1 MIPKIIHQTAPA
13 DEKNWHPIWKEC
25 QQSWRD
31 NFPDFEYIF
40 WTDDDLKNLVQNNY
54 PEFLELYDNFPH
66 HIIRID
72 FARFCILHSYGGI
85 YTDMD
90 IFCYKNFY
98 PTLENNLYI
107 VESWEEWGEK
117 VQNSLMISFKNHIF
131 WEKCMQY
138 CVEQHKN
145 FTSSDFQNDCDNC
158 ILNICG
164 PKFLSKILDSTVSI
178 LPKQFFNP
186 KIENQFN
193 WTGSKNYQNQYYINA
208 YNDFI
213 KLNSQNDDIITRHY
227 LTGNWFI

>member
-90 IFCYKNFY
+90 IFCHKNFY
-98 PTLENNLYI
+98 DLLKRELYI
-107 VESWEEWGEK
+107 LESWNNWEET
-117 VQNSLMISFKNHIF
+117 VQNSLMVSSKNNEF
-131 WEKCMQY
+131 WMKCMNSCKY
-138 CVEQHKN
+138 FNSSGDYKN
-145 FTSSDFQNDCDNC
+145 Y
-158 ILNICG
+158 ILNFCG
-164 PKFLSKILDSTVSI
+164 PKFISKILDSSVKF
-178 LPKQFFNP
+178 LPKELFNP
-186 KIENQFN
+186 QLENQFN
-193 WTGSKNYQNQYYINA
+193 ASAYENA
-208 YNDFI
+208 LNDFNNF
-213 KLNSQNDDIITRHY
+213 KKENDKIITRHY
-227 LTGNWFI
+227 LTSTWMSN